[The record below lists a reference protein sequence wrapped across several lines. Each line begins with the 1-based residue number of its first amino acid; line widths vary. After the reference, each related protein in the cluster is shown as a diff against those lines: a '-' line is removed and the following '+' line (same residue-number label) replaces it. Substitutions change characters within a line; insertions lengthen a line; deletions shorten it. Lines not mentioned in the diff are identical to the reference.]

1 MKKVYYLLAV
11 LTSLFFVGGC
21 TETEHFGGE
30 GTLRMKVKVD
40 PYVDVATTRSLTNV
54 EQAELENNCEIRI
67 YNGKGLVRYY
77 KGLSQMPEELQLV
90 SGSYNVRVIAGD
102 SVPASFDKSY
112 YKGVALFEITK
123 GNITNQEVK
132 CKIANVL
139 ANVNFG
145 ESTDELFESYK
156 MTIST
161 KFGSLEFTNE
171 NKGAIGY
178 YMLSEGETTFQW
190 QFDGTL
196 KSGKLF
202 EKSGVVDAEPAT
214 RYDLSLNF
222 TTDDYED
229 GGAVLKVSVDVTPLE
244 TIEDEVEF
252 KQRPSFRGV
261 GYDIK
266 SPYIYAL
273 GATNELAYKI
283 AVTSALTDAT
293 LSCDKLTTWGFDANN
308 LQLVN
313 ISEEDKTALAEK
325 GLQLTSAFDEATGAG
340 ILTVTFTSELI
351 QKLTTEE
358 TSYSFAVTA
367 IDALGKSNSTTLSVV
382 VSDAAVLTKDV
393 NIVDVWTS
401 KATLLGELIYETTE
415 TLSFN
420 YRVKGTSEWKNVTAV
435 RDGETMNLSAQLT
448 GLQPGTEYEYQA
460 LAGDTPSAVIC
471 TFSTEVAAQLPNN
484 SFENWSGSLPLLI
497 YGDGETMFWDS
508 GNHGSGSVS
517 SALGGTNITE
527 YDSSIFKSGRYSV
540 RLKSKKVGLS
550 GVFTKFAAGNIFAGK
565 YLKTVGTDGI
575 LGWGREFSS
584 RPKALHGYVRYTSGK
599 VDNPSEQIA
608 SGANDQGIIY
618 IALGDWE
625 KKQES
630 ETKEYWPVI
639 IKTKAAERQ
648 LFDPSEKNTG
658 IIAYGE
664 QIYYDSTEGN
674 GLIEF
679 TINLDYRSS
688 DRKPTSIVVVA
699 SASRYGDYFA
709 GSTGSTLWLD
719 DLELIYE

>member
-30 GTLRMKVKVD
+30 GILRMKVKVD
-40 PYVDVATTRSLTNV
+40 PYVDVATTRSLTDV

-67 YNGKGLVRYY
+67 YSGKGLVRYY

-90 SGSYNVRVIAGD
+90 SGGYNVRVNAGD

-112 YKGVALFEITK
+112 YKGVAPFEITK
-123 GNITNQEVK
+123 GNITTQEVE

-145 ESTDELFESYK
+145 DNTDELFESYK

-190 QFDGTL
+190 RFDGTL
-196 KSGKLF
+196 KNGKLF

-273 GATNELAYKI
+273 CATNELAYKI

-293 LSCDKLTTWGFDANN
+293 LSCDKLTTWGFNTNN

-313 ISEEDKTALAEK
+313 ISEEDKTVLAEN

-358 TSYSFAVTA
+358 TSYSFALTA

-401 KATLLGELIYETTE
+401 KATLLGELIYETE
-415 TLSFN
+415 EALSFN
-420 YRVKGTSEWKNVTAV
+420 YRRKGTTQWDNVAAV
-435 RDGETMNLSAQLT
+435 REGTTKNISAKLT
-448 GLQPGTEYEYQA
+448 NLQPGTEYEYQA
-460 LAGDTPSAVIC
+460 LAGTTPSAVIC
-471 TFSTEVAAQLPNN
+471 TFSTEATAQLPNGG
-484 SFENWSGSLPLLI
+484 FENWSGSTPLLI
-497 YGDGETMFWDS
+497 YGEGEEMFWDS
-508 GNHGSGSVS
+508 GNKGSSKLKVNVTTS
-517 SALGGTNITE
+517 IERKSDLNNGT
-527 YDSSIFKSGRYSV
+527 RAAQ
-540 RLKSKKVGLS
+540 LKSQHVAFLGI
-550 GVFTKFAAGNIFAGK
+550 GKFAAGNLFTGEF
-565 YLKTVGTDGI
+565 LGTEDTTQGI
-575 LGWGREFSS
+575 LSFGREFTS
-584 RPKALHGYVRYTSGK
+584 RPSELSIWYHATLGTIDYSETSMAPKG
-599 VDNPSEQIA
+599 VQDTAIV
-608 SGANDQGIIY
+608 Y
-618 IALGDWE
+618 IALTDWDAPIE
-625 KKQES
+625 VH
-630 ETKEYWPVI
+630 TKD
-639 IKTKAAERQ
+639 KST
-648 LFDPSEKNTG
+648 LFSKNDPH

-664 QIYYDSTEGN
+664 L
-674 GLIEF
+674 LIDKNVKDWTNHKIKLE
-679 TINLDYRSS
+679 YREKSKTT
-688 DRKPTSIVVVA
+688 KPKYILVVA
-699 SASRYGDYFA
+699 SASKYGDYYT
-709 GSTGSTLWLD
+709 GSTSSTLWLD
-719 DLELIYE
+719 DFELIYE

>member
-1 MKKVYYLLAV
+1 MKKIYYLLAV

-40 PYVDVATTRSLTNV
+40 PYVDVATTRSLTDV

-67 YNGKGLVRYY
+67 YSGKGLVRYY

-90 SGSYNVRVIAGD
+90 SGGYNVRVNAGD

-112 YKGVALFEITK
+112 YKGVAPFEITK
-123 GNITNQEVK
+123 GNITTQEVE

-145 ESTDELFESYK
+145 DNTDELFESYK

-178 YMLSEGETTFQW
+178 YMLSEEENTFQW
-190 QFDGTL
+190 KFDGTL
-196 KSGKLF
+196 KNGKLF

-293 LSCDKLTTWGFDANN
+293 LSCDKLTTWGFNANN

-313 ISEEDKTALAEK
+313 ISEEDKTALAEN

-358 TSYSFAVTA
+358 TSYSFALTA

-401 KATLLGELIYETTE
+401 KATLLGELINETDE
-415 TLSFN
+415 ALSFN
-420 YRVKGTSEWKNVTAV
+420 YRKKGTTQWDNVAAV
-435 RDGETMNLSAQLT
+435 REGTTKNLSAKLT
-448 GLQPGTEYEYQA
+448 NLQPGTEYEYQA
-460 LAGDTPSAVIC
+460 LAGSTPSAVIC
-471 TFSTEVAAQLPNN
+471 TFSTETAAQLPNGG
-484 SFENWSGSLPLLI
+484 FENWSGSTPLLI
-497 YGDGETMFWDS
+497 YGEGEEMFWDS
-508 GNHGSGSVS
+508 GNKGSSTMKVNVTTYIDRAG
-517 SALGGTNITE
+517 LNGG
-527 YDSSIFKSGRYSV
+527 KRAAH
-540 RLKSKKVGLS
+540 LKSQYVGIGGPL
-550 GVFTKFAAGNIFAGK
+550 GKFAAGNLFTGQF
-565 YLKTVGTDGI
+565 LGTENTTQGI
-575 LGWGREFSS
+575 LSFGREFTS
-584 RPKALHGYVRYTSGK
+584 RPSELSIWYHATLGTIDYSETSMAPKG
-599 VDNPSEQIA
+599 VQDTAIV
-608 SGANDQGIIY
+608 Y
-618 IALGDWE
+618 IALTDWDAPIE
-625 KKQES
+625 VH
-630 ETKEYWPVI
+630 TKD
-639 IKTKAAERQ
+639 KST
-648 LFDPSEKNTG
+648 LFSKNDPH

-664 QIYYDSTEGN
+664 L
-674 GLIEF
+674 LIDKNVNDWTNHKIKLE
-679 TINLDYRSS
+679 YREKSQTT
-688 DRKPTSIVVVA
+688 KPKYILVVA
-699 SASRYGDYFA
+699 SASKYGDYYT
-709 GSTGSTLWLD
+709 GSTSSTLWLD

>member
-11 LTSLFFVGGC
+11 LASLFFIGGC

-40 PYVDVATTRSLTNV
+40 PYVDVATTRSLTDA

-67 YNGKGLVRYY
+67 YSGKGLVRYY

-90 SGSYNVRVIAGD
+90 SGGYNVRVNAGD
-102 SVPASFDKSY
+102 SVPASFDKLY
-112 YKGVALFEITK
+112 YKGVAPFEITK
-123 GNITNQEVK
+123 GNITTQEVE

-145 ESTDELFESYK
+145 DSTDELFKSYK

-190 QFDGTL
+190 HFEGIL
-196 KSGKLF
+196 LSGKEF
-202 EKSGVVDAEPAT
+202 QESGVVDAEPAT
-214 RYDLSLNF
+214 RYDLNLNF
-222 TTDDYED
+222 KTDDYED
-229 GGAVLKVSVDVTPLE
+229 GGAVLQVSVNVTPLE
-244 TIEDEVEF
+244 TIEDKVEF

-273 GATNELAYKI
+273 GATNEFSYNI
-283 AVTSALTDAT
+283 AVTSTLTDAT
-293 LSCDKLTTWGFDANN
+293 LSCDKLTAWGFDTNN

-313 ISEEDKTALAEK
+313 INEEEKLALAEK
-325 GLQLTSAFDEATGAG
+325 GLQLKSAFDETTGAG

-358 TSYSFAVTA
+358 TSYSFALTA

-393 NIVDVWTS
+393 NVVDVWTS
-401 KATLLGELIYETTE
+401 RATLLGELIYDTKDA
-415 TLSFN
+415 LSFN
-420 YRVKGTSEWKNVTAV
+420 YRIKGAKEWDNVAAV
-435 RDGETMNLSAQLT
+435 REGTTNILSAKLT
-448 GLQPGTEYEYQA
+448 NLQPGTEYEYQA
-460 LAGDTPSAVIC
+460 LAGTTPSAVIC
-471 TFSTEVAAQLPNN
+471 TFSTEAAAQLPN
-484 SFENWSGSLPLLI
+484 SGFENWSGSSPMLI
-497 YGDGETMFWDS
+497 YGNGEDMFWDS
-508 GNHGSGSVS
+508 GNHGAST
-517 SALGGTNITE
+517 LGGNVTTN
-527 YDSSIFKSGRYSV
+527 DSSLKHGGNYSIK
-540 RLKSKKVGLS
+540 LKSQFIGIGS
-550 GVFTKFAAGNIFAGK
+550 FGKFAAGNVFAGK
-565 YLKTVGTDGI
+565 YQRTDGTDGV

-584 RPKALHGYVRYTSGK
+584 RPKALHGYVRYISGK
-599 VDNPSEQIA
+599 VNYSSEQI
-608 SGANDQGIIY
+608 SSDANDQGIIY

-630 ETKEYWPVI
+630 VTKEYWPVI

-664 QIYYDSTEGN
+664 QIYYDSTEGS

-679 TINLDYRSS
+679 TINLEYRSS
-688 DRKPTSIVVVA
+688 DHKPTSIVLVA

-709 GSTGSTLWLD
+709 GSTGSTMWLD

>member
-1 MKKVYYLLAV
+1 MKKVYYLFAV
-11 LTSLFFVGGC
+11 LISLFFIGGC

-40 PYVDVATTRSLTNV
+40 PYVDVATTRSLTDV

-67 YNGKGLVRYY
+67 YSGKGLVRYY

-90 SGSYNVRVIAGD
+90 SGGYNVRVNAGD

-112 YKGVALFEITK
+112 YKGVAPFEITN
-123 GNITNQEVK
+123 GNITTQEVE

-273 GATNELAYKI
+273 GAENELAYKI

-293 LSCDKLTTWGFDANN
+293 LSCDKLMEWGFDANN

-313 ISEEDKTALAEK
+313 ISEEEKTALAEK

-351 QKLTTEE
+351 QKLTTDE
-358 TSYSFAVTA
+358 TSYSFALTA

-401 KATLLGELIYETTE
+401 RATLLGELIYETEE

-420 YRVKGTSEWKNVTAV
+420 YRVKGTSEWNNVAAV
-435 RDGETMNLSAQLT
+435 REGTTMNLSAQLT
-448 GLQPGTEYEYQA
+448 GLQSGTEYEYQV
-460 LAGDTPSAVIC
+460 LAGDTPSSVIC
-471 TFSTEVAAQLPNN
+471 TFFTEVATQLPNGG
-484 SFENWSGSLPLLI
+484 FENWSGSSPMLI
-497 YGDGETMFWDS
+497 YGSGEDMFWDS
-508 GNHGSGSVS
+508 GNHGASTI
-517 SALGGTNITE
+517 GGNVTTS
-527 YDSSIFKSGRYSV
+527 DSSLKHSGAFSAK
-540 RLKSKKVGLS
+540 LKSQFIGWS
-550 GVFTKFAAGNIFAGK
+550 IFGKFAAGNIFAGK

-584 RPKALHGYVRYTSGK
+584 RPKALHGYVRYISGK
-599 VDNPSEQIA
+599 VDYSSEQIA
-608 SGANDQGIIY
+608 SGTNDQGIIY

-625 KKQES
+625 KKEES

-639 IKTKAAERQ
+639 IKTKSSE

-664 QIYYDSTEGN
+664 QIYYDSTEGS

-679 TINLDYRSS
+679 TIDLEYRSS
-688 DRKPTSIVVVA
+688 DRKPTSIVLVA

-709 GSTGSTLWLD
+709 GSTGSTMWLD

>member
-30 GTLRMKVKVD
+30 GTLRMKVKVY
-40 PYVDVATTRSLTNV
+40 PYVDVATTRSLTDA

-67 YNGKGLVRYY
+67 YSGKGLIRYY
-77 KGLSQMPEELQLV
+77 KGISQMPEELQLV
-90 SGSYNVRVIAGD
+90 SGGYNVRVNAGD
-102 SVPASFDKSY
+102 SVPASFDKIY
-112 YKGVALFEITK
+112 YKGVAPFEITK
-123 GNITNQEVK
+123 GNITTQEVK

-178 YMLSEGETTFQW
+178 YMLSEEENTFQW
-190 QFDGTL
+190 KFDGTL
-196 KSGKLF
+196 KNGKLF
-202 EKSGVVDAEPAT
+202 EKSGIVDAEPAT

-293 LSCDKLTTWGFDANN
+293 LSCDKLMEWGFDTNN

-313 ISEEDKTALAEK
+313 ISEEEKAALAEK
-325 GLQLTSAFDEATGAG
+325 GLRLISAFDEVTGAG
-340 ILTVTFTSELI
+340 ILTVTLSSELI
-351 QKLTTEE
+351 QKLTTNE
-358 TSYSFAVTA
+358 TSYALALTA
-367 IDALGKSNSTTLSVV
+367 IDALGKSNSTTLSIV

-393 NIVDVWTS
+393 NVVDVWTS
-401 KATLLGELIYETTE
+401 KATLRGELIYETTE

-420 YRVKGTSEWKNVTAV
+420 YKVKGTSEWNNVAAV
-435 RDGETMNLSAQLT
+435 KEGETKNLSAQLT
-448 GLQPGTEYEYQA
+448 GLLPGTAYEYQA
-460 LAGDTPSAVIC
+460 LAGNTPSAVIC
-471 TFSTEVAAQLPNN
+471 TFSTEAAAQLPNGG
-484 SFENWSGSLPLLI
+484 FENWSGSTPLLI
-497 YGDGETMFWDS
+497 YGEGEKMFWDS
-508 GNHGSGSVS
+508 GNKGSAKMSKNVTTHIDRAG
-517 SALGGTNITE
+517 LNGGKRAAQLQ
-527 YDSSIFKSGRYSV
+527 SQF
-540 RLKSKKVGLS
+540 VGVA
-550 GVFTKFAAGNIFAGK
+550 GFIGKFAAGNLFTGEF
-565 YLKTVGTDGI
+565 LGTEDTTQGI
-575 LGWGREFSS
+575 LSFGREFTS
-584 RPKALHGYVRYTSGK
+584 RPSELSIYYRATLGNITHSETSMAPEG
-599 VDNPSEQIA
+599 VQDTAIV
-608 SGANDQGIIY
+608 Y
-618 IALGDWE
+618 IALTDWDAPIE
-625 KKQES
+625 VH
-630 ETKEYWPVI
+630 TKD
-639 IKTKAAERQ
+639 KST
-648 LFDPSEKNTG
+648 LFSKNDPH

-664 QIYYDSTEGN
+664 L
-674 GLIEF
+674 LIDKNVNDWTNHKIKLE
-679 TINLDYRSS
+679 YREKSKTT
-688 DRKPTSIVVVA
+688 KPKYILVVA
-699 SASRYGDYFA
+699 SASKYGDYYT
-709 GSTGSTLWLD
+709 GSTSSTLWLD
-719 DLELIYE
+719 DFELIYE

>member
-1 MKKVYYLLAV
+1 MKKIYYLLAV

-40 PYVDVATTRSLTNV
+40 PYVDVATTRSLTDV

-67 YNGKGLVRYY
+67 YSGKGLVRYY
-77 KGLSQMPEELQLV
+77 KGLSQVPEQLQLV
-90 SGSYNVRVIAGD
+90 SGGYNVRVNAGD

-112 YKGVALFEITK
+112 YKGVAPFEITK
-123 GNITNQEVK
+123 GNITNQEVE

-145 ESTDELFESYK
+145 DNTDELFESYK

-196 KSGKLF
+196 KNGKHF

-293 LSCDKLTTWGFDANN
+293 LSCDKLTTWGFDTNN

-313 ISEEDKTALAEK
+313 ISEEEKTALAEK

-358 TSYSFAVTA
+358 TSYSFALTA
-367 IDALGKSNSTTLSVV
+367 IDALGKSNSTTLSIV

-393 NIVDVWTS
+393 NVVDVWTS
-401 KATLLGELIYETTE
+401 KATLRGELLYETTE

-420 YRVKGTSEWKNVTAV
+420 YRVKGTSEWDNVATV
-435 RDGETMNLSAQLT
+435 REGTTMNLSAQLT

-460 LAGDTPSAVIC
+460 LAGNTPSSVIC
-471 TFSTEVAAQLPNN
+471 TFSTEVAAQLPNGG
-484 SFENWSGSLPLLI
+484 FENWSGSSPLWI
-497 YGDGETMFWDS
+497 YGEGEEMFWDS
-508 GNHGSGSVS
+508 GNKGSATMNKNVTTYIDRAG
-517 SALGGTNITE
+517 LNGGKRAAQLQ
-527 YDSSIFKSGRYSV
+527 SQFV
-540 RLKSKKVGLS
+540 
-550 GVFTKFAAGNIFAGK
+550 GVFGIGKFAAGNLFTGQF
-565 YLKTVGTDGI
+565 LGTENTTQGI
-575 LGWGREFSS
+575 LSFGREFTS
-584 RPKALHGYVRYTSGK
+584 RPSELSIYYRATLGNITHSETSMAP
-599 VDNPSEQIA
+599 V
-608 SGANDQGIIY
+608 GIQDTAIVY
-618 IALGDWE
+618 IALTDWDAPIE
-625 KKQES
+625 VH
-630 ETKEYWPVI
+630 TKD
-639 IKTKAAERQ
+639 KST
-648 LFDPSEKNTG
+648 LFSKNDPH

-664 QIYYDSTEGN
+664 L
-674 GLIEF
+674 LIDKNVNDWTNHKIKLE
-679 TINLDYRSS
+679 YREKSKTT
-688 DRKPTSIVVVA
+688 KPKYILVVA
-699 SASRYGDYFA
+699 SASKYGDYYT
-709 GSTGSTLWLD
+709 GSTSSTLWLD
-719 DLELIYE
+719 DFELIYE